1 MLDNTKETFCKMSS
15 RPLGVCPPRDYN
27 SQHPKQKNGALAK
40 ATGSAEIIEDLE
52 SCNEKFELDFIPSGN
67 H

>member
-1 MLDNTKETFCKMSS
+1 MSS